1 MGRGY
6 TPGPKSKRQTP
17 GRKPG
22 THHHRSLVRPPG
34 DSPGRKECQGSGVNS
49 RPKIVSR
56 TPDSLT
62 LRTLA
67 VASPTQIG
75 QIPLLFPPMTTP
87 MIPAA
92 WTAAPAL
99 SARQQLPQFELHQ
112 ISQHGAVFRSS
123 RACEPGTSFALGI
136 HLPSA
141 RRHRVMDLEA
151 VVVDC
156 RRSGSNPGWEV
167 TLVFDSVTPAQESA
181 LRAAARINLHQG
193 PSQENGSFFEKTRR
207 LCEPGLN

>member
-1 MGRGY
+1 MSVRD
-6 TPGPKSKRQTP
+6 PSRAV
-17 GRKPG
+17 
-22 THHHRSLVRPPG
+22 RSPG
-34 DSPGRKECQGSGVNS
+34 DSPGPRECQGRGVNS

-56 TPDSLT
+56 TPENLT
-62 LRTLA
+62 PETLA

-75 QIPLLFPPMTTP
+75 QISLLFPPMTTP
-87 MIPAA
+87 TIPAV
-92 WTAAPAL
+92 WTACSGV
-99 SARQQLPQFELHQ
+99 SARQRLPQFELQQ

-151 VVVDC
+151 IVVDC
-156 RRSGSNPGWEV
+156 RPSGADLGWEV

-181 LRAAARINLHQG
+181 LRAAARINLHPG
-193 PSQENGSFFEKTRR
+193 PFQQDGSFFGKTRR